1 MTSTPSEQVT
11 ALLDA
16 PTLDPELAGLVARTF
31 GALGDKTRAAMVYAL
46 TRGERSVNDLAALVG
61 ISPSAVSHHL
71 KGLRDI
77 QLVKFRKVGTT
88 VYYSVDDSHVGALFS
103 EALHHLAH
111 VLHGLPDHSE
121 SLSR

>member
-1 MTSTPSEQVT
+1 MTLSTEAQIA

-16 PTLDPELAGLVARTF
+16 PTLDPEVAELVARTF

-77 QLVKFRKVGTT
+77 RLVKFRKEGTT

-111 VLHGLPDHSE
+111 ILHGLPDHTSA
-121 SLSR
+121 

>member
-1 MTSTPSEQVT
+1 MTNTTSELVET
-11 ALLDA
+11 LLDA
-16 PTLDPELAGLVARTF
+16 PTLDPEVAELVARTF

-46 TRGERSVNDLAALVG
+46 TREERSVNELAALVG

-77 QLVKFRKVGTT
+77 RLVKHRKVGTT
-88 VYYSVDDSHVGALFS
+88 VFYSVDDAHVGALFS

-111 VLHGLPDHSE
+111 VLHGLPDHHSNG
-121 SLSR
+121 R